1 MSDTSTPPR
10 TDEPDV
16 DHTAREIARLM
27 AAQGRFSLS
36 ERRRILG
43 ILLPAQ
49 TRQVVIRF
57 SIMLGLSVAVAVMGL
72 TADSAAVVIGA
83 MLIAPLMTPILTFA
97 ASVGLGLPQRA
108 VQAGL
113 LVIVGSVASIGF
125 AFLVAGIL
133 PEVTLGSEILGRTSP
148 DVRDLIV
155 AIADG
160 AAGAYATAR
169 EDISAALPGVAV
181 AVALVPP
188 LATTGVVLQL
198 GEMDLAEGSL
208 LLFVVNLLAIFASAL
223 LVFFATGVIP
233 TIRLCL
239 RSPRLSM
246 IVVSVFVAM
255 VAIGIPLTARSVGA
269 ARDAQ
274 SRNDIGAEVD
284 RWKAGTDL
292 EVDDLVVDGDVVT
305 VAVVG
310 SDPPPDP
317 FSLAR
322 ALVEEVGPDVE
333 VVVRWAQRAQGVARA
348 DSPPSL
354 ADDPIE
360 VARGPVLQW
369 LDTASI
375 DGLSFELIEL
385 DVSENNDVEVVV
397 GGPEAPPPSATL
409 ADDIAAELGGG
420 VSLTVRWV
428 QQLAIAGT
436 GESDEQRIARLVDTW
451 AGGRTSVRV
460 LDVSV
465 RGGVAVVDLAT
476 DDTPLGLAVLD
487 RLIRREIGDAA
498 GVDIRSVPLTSLDPV
513 DRTLQAPLVD

>member
-10 TDEPDV
+10 TDQPDV

-43 ILLPAQ
+43 ILLPPQ

-57 SIMLGLSVAVAVMGL
+57 SIMLALSVAVAVMGL

-108 VQAGL
+108 VQAGF
-113 LVIVGSVASIGF
+113 LVIVGSVASIAF
-125 AFLVAGIL
+125 AYLLSSVL

-155 AIADG
+155 AIAAG

-169 EDISAALPGVAV
+169 EDVSAALPGVAV

-198 GEMDLAEGSL
+198 GETDLAEGSL

-223 LVFFATGVIP
+223 LVFFLTGVIP

-239 RSPRLSM
+239 RSTRLSM
-246 IVVSVFVAM
+246 IVVSVFAAM
-255 VAIGIPLTARSVGA
+255 VLVGIPLTARSVGA

-274 SRNDIGAEVD
+274 SRNDIIAEVD
-284 RWKAGTDL
+284 RWKTGTDL
-292 EVDDLVVDGDVVT
+292 EVEDLTVEGDVVT

-310 SDPPPDP
+310 SDQPPGP
-317 FSLAR
+317 FELAR

-348 DSPPSL
+348 DSPPSP
-354 ADDPIE
+354 ADDP
-360 VARGPVLQW
+360 VAAATGPVLQW

-375 DGLSFELIEL
+375 DGLSFELLSI
-385 DVSENNDVEVVV
+385 DVSDDNDVEVVV

-409 ADDIAAELGGG
+409 ADDLAAELGAA
-420 VSLTVRWV
+420 VSLTVQWV

-436 GESDEQRIARLVDTW
+436 GESNQQRVTRLVDTW
-451 AGGRTSVRV
+451 AGARTSVRV
-460 LDVSV
+460 LGVSV

-476 DDTPLGLAVLD
+476 DGTPLGLEVLD
-487 RLIRREIGDAA
+487 RLIRREIGDTS
-498 GVDIRSVPLTSLDPV
+498 GVDIRSVPISSLDPL
-513 DRTLQAPLVD
+513 DRTLEAPVVD

>member
-1 MSDTSTPPR
+1 MTETTSTTATGHP
-10 TDEPDV
+10 EV
-16 DHTAREIARLM
+16 DPTAREIARLM

-43 ILLPAQ
+43 VLLPPQ
-49 TRQVVIRF
+49 NRQVVLRF
-57 SIMLGLSVAVAVMGL
+57 SVMLGLSVAVAVMGL

-108 VQAGL
+108 VQA
-113 LVIVGSVASIGF
+113 
-125 AFLVAGIL
+125 AFLVLLGSAASIAFAYLLAGLL
-133 PEVTLGSEILGRTSP
+133 PEVTVGNELLGRTKP

-155 AIADG
+155 AIAAG

-169 EDISAALPGVAV
+169 EDVSAALPGVAV

-188 LATTGVVLQL
+188 LATTGVLLQL

-223 LVFFATGVIP
+223 LVFFMTGVIP

-239 RSPRLSM
+239 RSARLSM

-255 VAIGIPLTARSVGA
+255 VAIGIPLTARSVAA
-269 ARDAQ
+269 ARESQ
-274 SRNDIGAEVD
+274 SRNDVIAEVD
-284 RWKAGTDL
+284 RWRAGTDL
-292 EVDDLVVDGDVVT
+292 DVDDLTIEGDVVT
-305 VAVVG
+305 VALVG
-310 SDPPPDP
+310 SDAPPDA
-317 FSLAR
+317 FVLAR

-348 DSPPSL
+348 DSPPSPNG
-354 ADDPIE
+354 DPV
-360 VARGPVLQW
+360 VAASRPVSRW
-369 LDTASI
+369 LDAASI
-375 DGLSFELIEL
+375 DGLRFELLEL
-385 DVSENNDVEVVV
+385 TVSDAGDVEVVV
-397 GGPEAPPPSATL
+397 GGAEPPPPSSTL
-409 ADDIAAELGGG
+409 ADDVAQELGRE

-428 QQLAIAGT
+428 QQLAIAGS
-436 GESDEQRIARLVDTW
+436 GESDEQRVTRLVDTW
-451 AGGRTSVRV
+451 AGGRSSVRV

-465 RGGVAVVDLAT
+465 RGGRAVVDLAT

-487 RLIRREIGDAA
+487 RLIRRELGDAT
-498 GVDIRSVPLTSLDPV
+498 GVDIRSIPLSTLTPI
-513 DRTLQAPLVD
+513 DRTLEPPRVD